1 MDFDFLNSGS
11 GSDGEWDTKDS
22 IDSKL
27 EYDIADD
34 CSKGKTSRGGNVGC
48 ISTLITLGV
57 LVGGICLLTSLNFS
71 AVAALFGAIVILA
84 LVGLGLIAIS
94 KKL

>member
-1 MDFDFLNSGS
+1 MDFNFLNSGS
-11 GSDGEWDTKDS
+11 GSDDGWDKKDS

-27 EYDIADD
+27 KYDIADD
-34 CSKGKTSRGGNVGC
+34 CSKGSSRGGRVDG
-48 ISTLITLGV
+48 ISSIITLGV
-57 LVGGICLLTSLNFS
+57 LIGAVCLLTSLNFS

-94 KKL
+94 KIL